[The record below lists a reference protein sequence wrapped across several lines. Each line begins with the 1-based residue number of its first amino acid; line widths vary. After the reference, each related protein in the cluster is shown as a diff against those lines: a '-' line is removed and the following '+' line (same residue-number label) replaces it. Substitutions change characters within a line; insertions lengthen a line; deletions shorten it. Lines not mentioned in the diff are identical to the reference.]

1 MKKIKKAILL
11 SVLALIAISFSGC
24 INLQNNSN
32 KNSDSDAGRNDHQG
46 VFRSADGG
54 RTWEH
59 KVKIQDSEEQ
69 LDNVKISSFKMD
81 PQNHKVLYLGTVQ
94 NGLYKSED
102 GTDTWKKVK
111 DKNNILSE
119 TATIY
124 DIDIEKGNSNIVYIA
139 VLNSSRGE
147 LLKSEDGG
155 KSWKESYISSQPGK
169 QINAIQIDPVSRN
182 VVYIGTEQGGFIKSE
197 NRGNDWLTLNWF
209 NTGVKDFTID
219 FANTNGIIVRTAN
232 EISKTKDGGK
242 NWESLNNKIVRTLS
256 LKVAIAQISS
266 MKIDNKDP
274 FTVYIT
280 YLNLILVTRDGG
292 DNWEKLNTI
301 TPAKTAV
308 GTIPQV
314 KELGLINNIIYY
326 GAGNVL
332 YKSSNKGITWSS
344 YDIPIKGDVRYTVSD
359 YTDPN
364 IIYLGAFYEPPK
376 KK

>member
-1 MKKIKKAILL
+1 MKKTKKAILL

-32 KNSDSDAGRNDHQG
+32 KNSNSDTGRNDHQG

-59 KVKIQDSEEQ
+59 KIKIQDSEEQ

-111 DKNNILSE
+111 DENNILSE

-124 DIDIEKGNSNIVYIA
+124 DIDIEKGNSNIIYIA

-209 NTGVKDFTID
+209 STGVKDFTID

-256 LKVAIAQISS
+256 LKVAITQISS